1 MNQGWRGNDDRSL
14 DAPVF
19 DFFESLPWID
29 ARLMKVDLIRIRAA
43 VRERMRVMLP
53 FLLSWSRRI
62 MGNGTRKFIELR
74 RVKMPFMLMRRQLTL
89 VTVDVIRMVMK
100 EWEKKNLGR

>member
-19 DFFESLPWID
+19 DLFESLPRID
-29 ARLMKVDLIRIRAA
+29 ARLMKVDFIGIRTV
-43 VRERMRVMLP
+43 VRERMRVVTP
-53 FLLSWSRRI
+53 CLLSWSRGI
-62 MGNGTRKFIELR
+62 INNGTRKFIELR
-74 RVKMPFMLMRRQLTL
+74 RVKMPFVLMRRQLTL

-100 EWEKKNLGR
+100 EWEKKNLDR